1 MGVRKADE
9 LAQRFVLVLVVL
21 SLCWIVCGK
30 RIPLVLGVG
39 VFSGVRFHTHT
50 PDTDQ
55 SEPIALNL
63 DGKVV
68 KVDRRFLQL
77 SSDKQKETVEEIVN
91 HLNAETAKRY
101 AVYRSFPML
110 LTVISGSSHLCND
123 QVSLLGFPHLLGCD
137 LNKAEIIK

>member
-1 MGVRKADE
+1 MNWRKDLFRFWSCSRCAGLFAVSVFLWRWV
-9 LAQRFVLVLVVL
+9 LASSQEFV
-21 SLCWIVCGK
+21 
-30 RIPLVLGVG
+30 
-39 VFSGVRFHTHT
+39 FHRHT

-55 SEPIALNL
+55 SEPITLNL
-63 DGKVV
+63 DGKMV

-77 SSDKQKETVEEIVN
+77 SPDKQKETVEEIVN

-101 AVYRSFPML
+101 AVYRSSPML

-137 LNKAEIIK
+137 P

>member
-9 LAQRFVLVLVVL
+9 LAQRFVSVLVVL

-30 RIPLVLGVG
+30 R
-39 VFSGVRFHTHT
+39 
-50 PDTDQ
+50 DQ
-55 SEPIALNL
+55 SEPITLNL
-63 DGKVV
+63 DGKMV

-77 SSDKQKETVEEIVN
+77 SPNKQKETVEEIVN

-101 AVYRSFPML
+101 AVYRSSPML
-110 LTVISGSSHLCND
+110 LTVISGSSHLFND

-137 LNKAEIIK
+137 P